1 MKRGL
6 LIVDR
11 GSREAEAHEE
21 LRMISRQATEAGRY
35 DYGDYCFLEVL
46 PPYIDDAMK
55 KCLPKKL
62 DTLTVVPYF
71 LYPGKKIKA
80 AVTEVMR
87 YQQQTQTQILV
98 TKAMSN
104 HQSMVDLVD
113 SRIVSA
119 LKRDGFDMPRKEVD
133 VLIIGHGSKDINA
146 QMSLNYVVR
155 HLQTSYRHVSRCFLE
170 IEQPDIETGIKA
182 CQKQNPNVL
191 AIVFYF
197 LHKGAHVKRDVNED
211 LFPALEAF
219 PIPNVAIT
227 EHIGTDPRM
236 IQLILDRAAEVED
249 AD

>member
-6 LIVDR
+6 LIIDR
-11 GSREAEAHEE
+11 GSREAEAHDE
-21 LRMISRQATEAGRY
+21 LRIITKQAAEMGRY
-35 DYGDYCFLEVL
+35 DYADYCFLEVL
-46 PPYIDDAMK
+46 PPYIKDAMK
-55 KCLPKKL
+55 KCMPQDL

-80 AVTEVMR
+80 AVTDVMR
-87 YQQQTQTQILV
+87 YQQQTSMQIRV

-104 HQSMVDLVD
+104 HKSMVELVD
-113 SRIVSA
+113 NRVTSA
-119 LKRDGFDMPRKEVD
+119 LKRDGFDVPRKDVD

-170 IEQPDIETGIKA
+170 IEQPDIDAGIRA
-182 CQKQNPNVL
+182 CQKRNPKVL
-191 AIVFYF
+191 AVVFYF

-211 LFPALEAF
+211 LLPALEAF
-219 PIPNVAIT
+219 PLRNVVIT
-227 EHIGTDPRM
+227 DHIGTDPKM
-236 IQLILDRAAEVED
+236 VNLILARARDVED